1 MNALQQIEQAVR
13 VANTADKP
21 RLAFATEMQRLSGAD
36 TTTTMHFLLGPYDVY
51 AQGPQSLADLK
62 QALKIVEPLNLIAAP
77 EFVAEFALGAD
88 GLVLVLRYRTVDAEK
103 VVRCEDYKGTYS
115 YAAQRQF
122 RHDFQKLADHGYYH
136 PYLKGQAH
144 WLMGSVSGR
153 LFAEKWLVLTKGRPE
168 ECAEM
173 MVRLNSALLWKTAL
187 TKIDNNQTLFPHR
200 LMRTA
205 RVLLPVIHPVN
216 EATALAS
223 VEVAIAANC
232 RGVFL
237 LNQGMTSAEVLQLVM
252 TVRRLHPQLWVGV
265 NLLGQRPEEVL
276 AMGLAACEGRLD
288 GIWSDNAHIDE
299 TSSEQ
304 PIAQAFVDARRAV
317 QWQGL
322 YLGGVAFKY
331 QREVPPAQLGA
342 AGAAA
347 APYMDV
353 VCSSGPGTGHAA
365 DLEKVASL
373 RDGMVETSALA
384 LASGVTEANVRTFLP
399 DVQAFLVGTSIESS
413 FGVLDPMKTKRLADI
428 IHFWPNEPS

>member
-1 MNALQQIEQAVR
+1 
-13 VANTADKP
+13 
-21 RLAFATEMQRLSGAD
+21 
-36 TTTTMHFLLGPYDVY
+36 MHFLLGAYDVY

-153 LFAEKWLVLTKGRPE
+153 LFAEKWLVLTKGTSA

-173 MVRLNSALLWKTAL
+173 IMRLNWRLAERSAHTRIDDTLAL
-187 TKIDNNQTLFPHR
+187 TPG
-200 LMRTA
+200 M

-237 LNQGMTSAEVLQLVM
+237 INQGMTSAEVLQLVM

-265 NLLGQRPEEVL
+265 NLLGHRPEEVL